1 MTTLETLPEVESKA
15 LSDTQVQRTETVSFL
30 ELVSSVYP
38 SEKAEL
44 IFGEL
49 NTDDLKVINNTP
61 GMGPYDY
68 YAVARANQI
77 LAEAPELVADFDR
90 LKPRD
95 FSQYMRLQASWLM
108 NDIYL
113 LGIRLRRKPEQ
124 KEISEDLEGR
134 K

>member
-1 MTTLETLPEVESKA
+1 
-15 LSDTQVQRTETVSFL
+15 
-30 ELVSSVYP
+30 
-38 SEKAEL
+38 
-44 IFGEL
+44 
-49 NTDDLKVINNTP
+49 
-61 GMGPYDY
+61 MGPYDY

-134 K
+134 KELLRYKIFYALRYPDRMEFP